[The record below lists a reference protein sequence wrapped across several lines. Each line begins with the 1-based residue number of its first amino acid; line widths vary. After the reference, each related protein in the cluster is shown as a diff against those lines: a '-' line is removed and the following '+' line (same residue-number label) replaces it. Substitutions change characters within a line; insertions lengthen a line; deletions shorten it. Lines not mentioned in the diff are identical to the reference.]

1 MIASNGVS
9 FFLLWSCSHRC
20 IRLLGVSGF
29 RPRFHPGRYRVEAAD
44 ETVEE
49 ILAES
54 SAINGC
60 FVCVFHFGQQL
71 DFRLATTLANEGPM
85 SSAGICAAVKTSKV
99 PITVEAKTDITCEC
113 A

>member
-1 MIASNGVS
+1 MIKKGTGKCWNPIPVNTWNLVIASNDLS
-9 FFLLWSCSHRC
+9 LILPWPSTHYC

-60 FVCVFHFGQQL
+60 FVCGFHFVQQL
-71 DFRLATTLANEGPM
+71 DFRLATHIG
-85 SSAGICAAVKTSKV
+85 
-99 PITVEAKTDITCEC
+99 
-113 A
+113 

>member
-1 MIASNGVS
+1 VIASNGVS

-29 RPRFHPGRYRVEAAD
+29 RPRLHPGRYRVEAAD

-54 SAINGC
+54 SAIDGC
-60 FVCVFHFGQQL
+60 FVCVFHL
-71 DFRLATTLANEGPM
+71 CSTARL
-85 SSAGICAAVKTSKV
+85 STSDPFWLMKV
-99 PITVEAKTDITCEC
+99 P
-113 A
+113 

>member
-1 MIASNGVS
+1 MIKKGTGKCWNPIPVNTWNLVIASNDLS
-9 FFLLWSCSHRC
+9 LILPWPSTHYC
-20 IRLLGVSGF
+20 IRLLGVSRF

-60 FVCVFHFGQQL
+60 FVCVFHLCFTA
-71 DFRLATTLANEGPM
+71 RL
-85 SSAGICAAVKTSKV
+85 STSDPHWLMKV
-99 PITVEAKTDITCEC
+99 L
-113 A
+113 